1 MNLFYSNKEEN
12 TMRRAMIPHALV
24 VMVAVLLIVGL
35 GLPAAVCHAK
45 KAAKGEWAF
54 PEYYPKKFDGE
65 GRIDSIGKDGIVIDD
80 RSFGFSPFVQFSTP
94 TRKRASR
101 SQFRSGDLVGYM
113 ANQKKQI
120 ESLYLLRK

>member
-1 MNLFYSNKEEN
+1 
-12 TMRRAMIPHALV
+12 MRHARITHALV
-24 VMVAVLLIVGL
+24 VMVAVFLIVGL
-35 GLPAAVCHAK
+35 GLPGSVCHGK

-54 PEYYPKKFDGE
+54 PEHYPKKFDGE
-65 GRIDSIGKDGIVIDD
+65 GHIYSIGKDGIVIDD

-101 SQFRSGDLVGYM
+101 SQFRPGDLVGYI

-120 ESLYLLRK
+120 EALYLLSQ

>member
-1 MNLFYSNKEEN
+1 
-12 TMRRAMIPHALV
+12 MRHLTITRALLIMA
-24 VMVAVLLIVGL
+24 AVFLIVGL

-65 GRIDSIGKDGIVIDD
+65 GYIDRIGGDVIVIDD
-80 RSFGFSPFVQFSTP
+80 CNYGFSPFVSFSTP
-94 TRKRASR
+94 TRKRASK
-101 SQFRSGDLVGYM
+101 SQFRPGDLVGYII
-113 ANQKKQI
+113 NQKKQI